1 MMTTASSAVGRIGPN
16 AILQCMAV
24 LEEALGAERGHALMG
39 RAGLQRHVDT
49 PPQQMVDEHDV
60 QLLHQALRSELGTTL
75 ARTLA
80 RAAGMATGDYLL
92 AHRIPPPARAVLPR
106 LPAAWASRLL
116 LAAIARHAWTFCG
129 SGEFKVLEPRRPRS
143 ARVSL
148 SASPTAADAHADE
161 PLCDYFAATFER
173 LYQSLVDSR
182 SRVVEIE
189 CTSMGAPSCV
199 FEITW

>member
-1 MMTTASSAVGRIGPN
+1 MNTAVGRIGPN

-24 LEEALGAERGHALMG
+24 LEATLGPERGHALMG
-39 RAGLQRHVDT
+39 RAGLGRHVAE

-60 QLLHQALRSELGTTL
+60 QALHRALRAELGTAL

-80 RAAGMATGDYLL
+80 RAAGLATGDYLL
-92 AHRIPPPARAVLPR
+92 AHRIPAPARALLPR
-106 LPAAWASRLL
+106 LPASWASRLL

-129 SGEFKVLEPRRPRS
+129 SGEFRVLPRPH
-143 ARVSL
+143 ARAACVSL
-148 SASPTAADAHADE
+148 SASPTAAGTRAEE

-173 LYQSLVDSR
+173 LYQSLVDPR
-182 SRVVEIE
+182 ARVVETE
-189 CTSMGAPSCV
+189 CTAMGAASCV

>member
-1 MMTTASSAVGRIGPN
+1 MSAAAGRIGPN

-24 LEEALGAERGHALMG
+24 LEAALGPGRGHALMQ
-39 RAGLQRHVDT
+39 RAGLERHVLA
-49 PPQQMVDEHDV
+49 PPQQMVDERDV
-60 QLLHQALRSELGTTL
+60 QALHRTLRAELGTTL
-75 ARTLA
+75 ARALA
-80 RAAGMATGDYLL
+80 REAGLATGDYLL
-92 AHRIPPPARAVLPR
+92 VHRIPALARALLPR

-129 SGEFKVLEPRRPRS
+129 SGEFRIHPSPRPLTV
-143 ARVSL
+143 RVSL
-148 SASPTAADAHADE
+148 SASPTAAGAHAGE

-182 SRVVEIE
+182 ARVVETE
-189 CTSMGAPSCV
+189 CAAMGAPSCV